1 MGISSAVH
9 HPNRVLPAHLNLS
22 IPLSR
27 ARSES
32 SVRRLSNNMLY
43 STFLVAATAFTGL
56 VSAQSSSSTQSSSGA
71 QTTSAVNQTGT
82 QTDQTGDDGDGQ
94 YTIEPN
100 SVPLATRQN
109 WCRAQFNTCNS
120 VCGGQAFPNNCDAA
134 TLTYS
139 CVCTNGNQP
148 NISNYQQSLAAYE
161 CRAWKDG
168 CNERNPTDAEAQQ
181 NCLDTPCGSKL
192 VSEASSS
199 SSSSMAS
206 MTATSS
212 SSGSD
217 STNSASSTAAAGG
230 SSDSDS
236 DSDSSAS
243 GTASSSA
250 AAASQS
256 DSGAAAMRF
265 AQTYGTGVFATGL
278 LAFFGLAL

>member
-1 MGISSAVH
+1 MGAVLH
-9 HPNRVLPAHLNLS
+9 HNRTLPAHLILS

-43 STFLVAATAFTGL
+43 STFLVAATAFTGF

-71 QTTSAVNQTGT
+71 QTTGAVNQTGT
-82 QTDQTGDDGDGQ
+82 QTDQTGNDGQGQ

-100 SVPLATRQN
+100 SVPLATRQD
-109 WCRAQFNTCNS
+109 WCRAQFNTCLG

-168 CNERNPTDAEAQQ
+168 CNERNPTDAGAQQ
-181 NCLDTPCGSKL
+181 ECLNTPCGSKL
-192 VSEASSS
+192 VSDASSS

-217 STNSASSTAAAGG
+217 STSSASSTAAAGG

-236 DSDSSAS
+236 NSDSSAS

-265 AQTYGTGVFATGL
+265 APTYGTGVFATGL

>member
-1 MGISSAVH
+1 MGSISSAVH

-43 STFLVAATAFTGL
+43 STFLVAATAFTGF
-56 VSAQSSSSTQSSSGA
+56 VSSQSSSSIQSSSGA
-71 QTTSAVNQTGT
+71 QTTGAVNQTGT
-82 QTDQTGDDGDGQ
+82 QTDQTGDDGQGQ

-100 SVPLATRQN
+100 SVPLATRQD
-109 WCRAQFNTCNS
+109 WCRAQFNTCRG

-161 CRAWKDG
+161 CREWKGG
-168 CNERNPTDAEAQQ
+168 CNERNPGDAEAQQ
-181 NCLDTPCGSKL
+181 NCLNTPCGSKL

-199 SSSSMAS
+199 SSSS
-206 MTATSS
+206 
-212 SSGSD
+212 GSD
-217 STNSASSTAAAGG
+217 STSSASSTAAAGG
-230 SSDSDS
+230 SSDSNS

-243 GTASSSA
+243 GTASSS
-250 AAASQS
+250 
-256 DSGAAAMRF
+256 DS
-265 AQTYGTGVFATGL
+265 
-278 LAFFGLAL
+278 

>member
-1 MGISSAVH
+1 MGVH

-43 STFLVAATAFTGL
+43 STFLVAATAFTGF

-71 QTTSAVNQTGT
+71 QTTGAVNQTGT
-82 QTDQTGDDGDGQ
+82 QTDQTGDDGQGQ

-192 VSEASSS
+192 VSDASSS

-217 STNSASSTAAAGG
+217 STSSASSTAAAGG
-230 SSDSDS
+230 SSDSDSDS

>member
-43 STFLVAATAFTGL
+43 STFLVAATAFTGF
-56 VSAQSSSSTQSSSGA
+56 VSAQSSSSIQSSSGA
-71 QTTSAVNQTGT
+71 QTTGAVNQTGT
-82 QTDQTGDDGDGQ
+82 QTDQTGNDGQGQ

-109 WCRAQFNTCNS
+109 WCRAQFNTCLG

-139 CVCTNGNQP
+139 CVCTNGSQP

-192 VSEASSS
+192 VSDASSS

-217 STNSASSTAAAGG
+217 STSSASSTAAAGG
-230 SSDSDS
+230 SSDSAPHS
-236 DSDSSAS
+236 DSAS

-250 AAASQS
+250 AAAS
-256 DSGAAAMRF
+256 
-265 AQTYGTGVFATGL
+265 
-278 LAFFGLAL
+278 

>member
-1 MGISSAVH
+1 
-9 HPNRVLPAHLNLS
+9 
-22 IPLSR
+22 
-27 ARSES
+27 
-32 SVRRLSNNMLY
+32 MLY
-43 STFLVAATAFTGL
+43 STFLVAATAFTGF

-71 QTTSAVNQTGT
+71 QTTGAVNQTGT
-82 QTDQTGDDGDGQ
+82 QTDQTGDDGEGQ
-94 YTIEPN
+94 YTIDPN
-100 SVPLATRQN
+100 SVPLDTRMN
-109 WCRAQFNTCNS
+109 WCLAQKNTCNS
-120 VCGGQAFPNNCDAA
+120 VCGGQAFPNDCDAA

-161 CRAWKDG
+161 CRAWRDG
-168 CNERNPTDAEAQQ
+168 CNERYPRDATEQQ
-181 NCLDTPCGSKL
+181 ACLDTPCGSRL

-212 SSGSD
+212 SSD
-217 STNSASSTAAAGG
+217 SSSSASSTAAAGG
-230 SSDSDS
+230 SSDSDSDS

>member
-1 MGISSAVH
+1 MGSISSAVH

-43 STFLVAATAFTGL
+43 STFLVAATAFTGF
-56 VSAQSSSSTQSSSGA
+56 VSAQSSSSIQSSSGA
-71 QTTSAVNQTGT
+71 QTTGAVNQTGT
-82 QTDQTGDDGDGQ
+82 QTDQTGNDGQGQ

-100 SVPLATRQN
+100 SVPLATRQD
-109 WCRAQFNTCNS
+109 WCRAQFNTCLG

-168 CNERNPTDAEAQQ
+168 CNERNPTDAGAQQ
-181 NCLDTPCGSKL
+181 ECLNTPCGSKL

-217 STNSASSTAAAGG
+217 SN
-230 SSDSDS
+230 S

>member
-1 MGISSAVH
+1 MGSISSAVH

-43 STFLVAATAFTGL
+43 STFLVAATAFTGF
-56 VSAQSSSSTQSSSGA
+56 VSAQSSSSIQSSSGA
-71 QTTSAVNQTGT
+71 QTTGAVNQTGT
-82 QTDQTGDDGDGQ
+82 QTDQTGNDGQGQ

-109 WCRAQFNTCNS
+109 WCRAQFNTCLG

-168 CNERNPTDAEAQQ
+168 CNERNPTDAGAQQ
-181 NCLDTPCGSKL
+181 ECLNTPCG
-192 VSEASSS
+192 
-199 SSSSMAS
+199 
-206 MTATSS
+206 SS

-217 STNSASSTAAAGG
+217 STSSASSTAAAGG

-236 DSDSSAS
+236 NSDSSAS

>member
-1 MGISSAVH
+1 MGAVLH
-9 HPNRVLPAHLNLS
+9 HNRTLPAHLILS

-43 STFLVAATAFTGL
+43 STFLVAATAFTGF
-56 VSAQSSSSTQSSSGA
+56 VSAQSSSSIQSSSGA
-71 QTTSAVNQTGT
+71 QTTGAVNQTGT
-82 QTDQTGDDGDGQ
+82 QTDQTGNDGQGQ

-109 WCRAQFNTCNS
+109 WCRAQFNTCLG

-168 CNERNPTDAEAQQ
+168 CNERNPTDAGAQQ
-181 NCLDTPCGSKL
+181 ECLNTPCGSKL

-199 SSSSMAS
+199 SSSS
-206 MTATSS
+206 

-217 STNSASSTAAAGG
+217 STSSASSTAAAGG

-236 DSDSSAS
+236 NSDSSAS

-265 AQTYGTGVFATGL
+265 AQTYGTGVFAT
-278 LAFFGLAL
+278 

>member
-1 MGISSAVH
+1 
-9 HPNRVLPAHLNLS
+9 
-22 IPLSR
+22 
-27 ARSES
+27 
-32 SVRRLSNNMLY
+32 MLY

-71 QTTSAVNQTGT
+71 QTTGALNQTGT
-82 QTDQTGDDGDGQ
+82 QTGQTGDDGEGQ

-120 VCGGQAFPNNCDAA
+120 VCGGQAFPNNCDAT
-134 TLTYS
+134 TLVYT
-139 CVCTNGNQP
+139 CVCTNGNMP
-148 NISNYQQSLAAYE
+148 NISAYDQSLAAYE
-161 CRAWKDG
+161 CRAWRDG
-168 CNERNPTDAEAQQ
+168 CNERYPGDAEAQQ
-181 NCLDTPCGSKL
+181 NCLDTPCGSRE
-192 VSEASSS
+192 VDDASSS

-212 SSGSD
+212 SSD
-217 STNSASSTAAAGG
+217 STSSASSTAAAGG
-230 SSDSDS
+230 SSGSDSDSNS